1 MSSELD
7 SISPDDKKKLEN
19 FIDAAKR
26 VLQEIA
32 DLRDGLKDTAKA
44 LGEDLNV
51 KPALL
56 MKAGRV
62 AFKSS
67 LEDEKTSHDTV
78 EEILTITG
86 NA

>member
-1 MSSELD
+1 MSSQLD
-7 SISPDDKKKLEN
+7 TIGPDEKKKLEA

-26 VLQEIA
+26 VLQEMA
-32 DLRDGLKDTAKA
+32 DLRDGLKDTAKN
-44 LGEDLNV
+44 LGEELGV

-56 MKAGRV
+56 MKAGRI

-78 EEILTITG
+78 EEILTVTG